1 MGEDSGLSS
10 ANTDAV
16 RAGRVEET
24 NKRPPARDEPR
35 PRRTATVEKTVRK
48 LLVASQKSGVGKTT
62 TSINLGAATAMA
74 GARVLLVEADPL
86 SAISAALNLPQ
97 HPDKRQLR
105 AAGIDLPGVL
115 FCGVIPG
122 LDVFSPYEEGGCSDE
137 DFDRVLQLLGLD
149 AFRESYDCLIVNGPP
164 FLGGRPAE
172 LLASCDE
179 FVIVMQA
186 EPLAHRTMPAF
197 LEMVQRS
204 SPSAGRAATMRGVV
218 LTLPES
224 EAPGGRWEREL
235 RGRFGKTVLPS
246 VVPYDEE
253 VGKASL
259 FGHVVAHASPEAPA
273 SVAYQEMAGELQL
286 AKGASGA
293 KRPADAALSLAAAA
307 VRANPLVARSAP
319 RPAVKAG
326 GRRSSRVARP
336 SAQNTGR
343 PPKDSPAPPPSPA
356 APAPEN
362 VPASPDRPSRV
373 EGPRRAPQ
381 PAPAAA
387 APAPAPAPTR
397 PEPAPMHSA
406 QKPWFVWVGFAI
418 VAGIG
423 LRFVHLPDFTLP
435 LMVGL
440 VVTASVTLMLHL
452 FLGQGAG
459 ESAPQLA
466 TQPAAGTSGLH
477 AKVASSSRRQ

>member
-1 MGEDSGLSS
+1 
-10 ANTDAV
+10 
-16 RAGRVEET
+16 
-24 NKRPPARDEPR
+24 
-35 PRRTATVEKTVRK
+35 VRK

-62 TSINLGAATAMA
+62 TSINLAAATAIA

-149 AFRESYDCLIVNGPP
+149 AFHESYDCLIVNGPP

-179 FVIVMQA
+179 FVVVMQA

-204 SPSAGRAATMRGVV
+204 SQGAGRAATMRGVV

-235 RGRFGKTVLPS
+235 RGRFGKSVLPS

-319 RPAVKAG
+319 RPTVKA
-326 GRRSSRVARP
+326 GRRSSTRVPRP
-336 SAQNTGR
+336 SASGTGL
-343 PPKDSPAPPPSPA
+343 PPKDSPAPPPA
-356 APAPEN
+356 APPPEN
-362 VPASPDRPSRV
+362 IPSSPEHPSRA
-373 EGPRRAPQ
+373 EGSRRAPQ
-381 PAPAAA
+381 PAPVAAT
-387 APAPAPAPTR
+387 PAPAPTSALAR
-397 PEPAPMHSA
+397 PVPMPLHSV
-406 QKPWFVWVGFAI
+406 QRPWFVWVGLAI

-423 LRFVHLPDFTLP
+423 LRRFVHLPDFALP
-435 LMVGL
+435 MIVGL
-440 VVTASVTLMLHL
+440 AVTAAVTLMLHL
-452 FLGQGAG
+452 FLNQTGQEPA
-459 ESAPQLA
+459 AHLA
-466 TQPAAGTSGLH
+466 AQPAGGTSGLP
-477 AKVASSSRRQ
+477 AASSPRRK

>member
-1 MGEDSGLSS
+1 M
-10 ANTDAV
+10 
-16 RAGRVEET
+16 EET
-24 NKRPPARDEPR
+24 IKRPRTRDESQ
-35 PRRTATVEKTVRK
+35 PRRTARVEKTVRK

-62 TSINLGAATAMA
+62 TSINLAAATAIA

-137 DFDRVLQLLGLD
+137 DFDRVLQLLSLD

-179 FVIVMQA
+179 FVVVMQA

-204 SPSAGRAATMRGVV
+204 SQGAGRAATMRGVV

-235 RGRFGKTVLPS
+235 RGRFGKSVLPS

-326 GRRSSRVARP
+326 GRRSSTRVPRP
-336 SAQNTGR
+336 SASGASLPQ
-343 PPKDSPAPPPSPA
+343 KDSPAPPPA
-356 APAPEN
+356 APPPEH
-362 VPASPDRPSRV
+362 VPSSPDRPSRA
-373 EGPRRAPQ
+373 EGSRRATQ
-381 PAPAAA
+381 PAPVAA
-387 APAPAPAPTR
+387 APAPAPAPGLAR
-397 PEPAPMHSA
+397 PVPMPLHSV
-406 QKPWFVWVGFAI
+406 QRPWFVWVGFAI

-423 LRFVHLPDFTLP
+423 LRFVHLPDFALP
-435 LMVGL
+435 MIVGL
-440 VVTASVTLMLHL
+440 AVTAAVTLVLHL
-452 FLGQGAG
+452 FLNQAGQEPA
-459 ESAPQLA
+459 SHLA
-466 TQPAAGTSGLH
+466 AQPAGSTSGLH
-477 AKVASSSRRQ
+477 ATASSSSRRK